1 MSDYGQGSF
10 SINLASLPDRDSV
23 VAEVWRGKH
32 LLAELRREGD
42 ALRLQLYPRPNGAP
56 WDVPHPDFVQALMHA
71 QPPLDRRGC
80 SDSHSLRAPLVI
92 DESTPLV
99 RAPQLCPTRSEQ
111 SVNQHNRFRASHSLR
126 RPLQR
131 NVRRTRTHPA
141 TESTLPHPGRHARLC
156 VPHEFSTTGRAAAG
170 LSEAISHLGE

>member
-71 QPPLDRRGC
+71 QQQLDRRVS
-80 SDSHSLRAPLVI
+80 SDSDALLAPLVS
-92 DESTPLV
+92 DESTPARV
-99 RAPQLCPTRSEQ
+99 DPPAMPNSK
-111 SVNQHNRFRASHSLR
+111 
-126 RPLQR
+126 
-131 NVRRTRTHPA
+131 RTI
-141 TESTLPHPGRHARLC
+141 C
-156 VPHEFSTTGRAAAG
+156 
-170 LSEAISHLGE
+170 